1 MSCVDRIWL
10 FLHRNDFMYMT
21 NKFVSVAICF
31 GLAVYTLSFKKIF
44 YNYSAQYP
52 EAENISSYA
61 FIYWLLFIYYGFAGL
76 DELIELYAVFFK
88 RERGALGLLFEMNY
102 FLGFGVAIYILWFVN
117 QSMAPIADALYSPL
131 FDFLKLQ
138 VLLFWVA
145 CAVSVFMCG
154 CFGLINSH
162 AKRHKQVEKDD
173 FKQN

>member
-1 MSCVDRIWL
+1 MWL
-10 FLHRNDFMYMT
+10 FLHRNDFIYMT

-31 GLAVYTLSFKKIF
+31 GLAIYTLSFKRTF
-44 YNYSAQYP
+44 YDYSIAYP
-52 EAENISSYA
+52 GAENLPSYA

-117 QSMAPIADALYSPL
+117 QSMAPIADALYSQL

-138 VLLFWVA
+138 VLLFWVS

-154 CFGLINSH
+154 CFALINSH
-162 AKRHKQVEKDD
+162 ANRHKKIEKDE
-173 FKQN
+173 FKQQ

>member
-1 MSCVDRIWL
+1 M
-10 FLHRNDFMYMT
+10 
-21 NKFVSVAICF
+21 
-31 GLAVYTLSFKKIF
+31 
-44 YNYSAQYP
+44 
-52 EAENISSYA
+52 
-61 FIYWLLFIYYGFAGL
+61 LFIYYGFAGL

-117 QSMAPIADALYSPL
+117 QSMAPIVDALYSEL

-138 VLLFWVA
+138 VLLFWVS

-154 CFGLINSH
+154 CFALINGH
-162 AKRHKQVEKDD
+162 AKRHKAVDKDD